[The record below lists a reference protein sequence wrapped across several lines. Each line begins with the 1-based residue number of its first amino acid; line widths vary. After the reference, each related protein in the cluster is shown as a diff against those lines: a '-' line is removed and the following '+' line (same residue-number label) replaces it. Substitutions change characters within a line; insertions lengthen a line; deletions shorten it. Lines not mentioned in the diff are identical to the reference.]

1 MRIAIIGSKGI
12 PCRDGGV
19 ERHVEE
25 LAVRLTR
32 LGQEVMVYSRKDYTR
47 KTVKNYQGARIVYAP
62 CLPTKN
68 FGAISHTF
76 FSLLH
81 VLFQRA
87 DIIHIHSVGP
97 SLLAFIP
104 RIFKRKARVITTFHS
119 RDRFNSK
126 WGRIARFFLTLGE
139 KAIVKF
145 PHSTITVSKNL
156 YGYCLKNYPKSN
168 LFYIPNGAMLI
179 PKQKTKNIE
188 KWGLAEN
195 NYILT
200 VARLIPLKGLHYLIR
215 AFGSLPLN
223 KKLVIVGDY
232 PKENKAYYLNLKKL
246 CKNNS
251 RIFFTGYQHGKTL
264 AELFANC
271 YLYVSASEVEGLS
284 LSLLEAMAAGRC
296 TLVSDIPENKE
307 AIGEAGYTF
316 RNKSFVDLAQ
326 KILFLNNHPELVL
339 KNGALARERIKNLYN
354 WSKIARQTLALY
366 TKVLTEK
373 PAKTKKEQNRIK
385 PIFASSRDEKSFAPT
400 NNRH

>member
-25 LAVRLTR
+25 LALRLTR
-32 LGQEVMVYSRKDYTR
+32 LGQEVLVYARKDYTR
-47 KTVKNYQGARIVYAP
+47 KTVKNYHGVRIIYAP

-81 VLFQRA
+81 VLFQKV

-104 RIFKRKARVITTFHS
+104 KIFKRKTKVIATFHS
-119 RDRFNSK
+119 RDRFNAK
-126 WGRIARFFLTLGE
+126 WGRIARFFLALGE
-139 KAIVKF
+139 KAAIKF
-145 PHSTITVSKNL
+145 PHATITVSKIL
-156 YGYCLKNYPKSN
+156 YNYCRNQYKQSN
-168 LFYIPNGAMLI
+168 LFYIPNGAPLTAS
-179 PKQKTKNIE
+179 PRAKTIK

-200 VARLIPLKGLHYLIR
+200 VSRLIPLKGIHYLIR
-215 AFGSLPLN
+215 AFLSLPLN
-223 KKLVIVGDY
+223 KKLVIAGDY
-232 PKENKAYYLNLKKL
+232 PKENQAYYIYLKQL
-246 CKNNS
+246 CRDNPK
-251 RIFFTGYQHGKTL
+251 IIFTGYQHGKAL

-316 RNKSFVDLAQ
+316 KNKSFVDLAQ
-326 KILFLNNHPELVL
+326 KILFLHNHPELVL
-339 KNGALARERIKNLYN
+339 KNGNLARLRVKNFYN
-354 WSKIARQTLALY
+354 WSKIARQTLRLY
-366 TKVLTEK
+366 TKILTEK
-373 PAKTKKEQNRIK
+373 FAKKKEINARA
-385 PIFASSRDEKSFAPT
+385 PAFASSASNQK
-400 NNRH
+400 H